1 MAANVLDL
9 SGKVALI
16 TGGSRGL
23 GRHIAEGFAQ
33 HGAHVIVASRKQD
46 ACEELAHQLA
56 AAHGVKAWGV
66 AANVSHWNE
75 CDTLVERA
83 YDLGGRVD
91 ILVNNAGLSPLYTTL
106 ADVTEALYDK
116 TLAVNLKG
124 PFRLSAAIGARMY
137 EAGGGAIINISS
149 TASLFPTAYALPY
162 AMAKAGLN
170 TLTLGLI
177 HAYGPAV
184 RVNTIVPGPFNTDI
198 AQAWDSAAFQTT
210 ADATIAMRRA
220 GEPEEIVGAALYLA
234 SAAASYTTGALL
246 RVDGGVFGTHRQKSG
261 RG

>member
-1 MAANVLDL
+1 MPSDLLDL

-23 GRHIAEGFAQ
+23 GRHIAAAYAE
-33 HGAHVIVASRKQD
+33 HGADVIIASRKQD
-46 ACEELAHQLA
+46 ACDELAQRLKA
-56 AAHGVKAWGV
+56 DHGVKAWGV
-66 AANVSHWNE
+66 GANVSHWDE
-75 CDTLVERA
+75 CDALVESA
-83 YDLGGRVD
+83 YALAGRVD
-91 ILVNNAGLSPLYTTL
+91 ILVNNAGLSPLYTAL
-106 ADVTEALYDK
+106 ADITEGLYDK

-124 PFRLSAAIGARMY
+124 PFRLSAAIGTRMC

-149 TASLFPTAYALPY
+149 TESLFPTSHALPY

-184 RVNTIVPGPFNTDI
+184 RVNTIAPGPFNTDI
-198 AQAWDSAAFQTT
+198 AKAWDSAAFQTA

-220 GEPEEIVGAALYLA
+220 GEPDEIVGAALYLA
-234 SAAASYTTGALL
+234 SDAASYTTGALL
-246 RVDGGVFGTHRQKSG
+246 RVDGGVFGAPR
-261 RG
+261 